1 MDIGRRQLLFGGA
14 ALGLAAAASEARAC
28 SPESESPFSGRF
40 WARRFDLWFA
50 LPRREQRLLH
60 GFLEAVMEGSRDR
73 IGRLLAPDAVM
84 FLAPDGTAH
93 WTREPRRLNRGQA
106 LDHLAKLVNRTGER
120 NCRIH
125 HSDALVLHS
134 DFIVD
139 ATFYG
144 NGPIA
149 APATGVDAVPALGNY
164 GICGEWIGDSW
175 SRRVVFK
182 LRTLANG
189 YRDPREL
196 QITSLVWMA

>member
-1 MDIGRRQLLFGGA
+1 MEIGRRQLLFGSA
-14 ALGLAAAASEARAC
+14 ALGLAAVASEARAC
-28 SPESESPFSGRF
+28 SRENDSPLTGRF

-60 GFLEAVMEGSRDR
+60 GFLEAVMEGDRDKLD
-73 IGRLLAPDAVM
+73 RLLASEAVM

-93 WTREPRRLNRGQA
+93 WTRQPRRLNRGQA
-106 LDHLAKLVNRTGER
+106 LAHLTKLVNRSGER

-125 HSDALVLHS
+125 HSDALLPHS
-134 DFIVD
+134 EFIVD

-144 NGPIA
+144 HGPLA
-149 APATGVDAVPALGNY
+149 APVAGVDAAPALGNY
-164 GICGEWIGDSW
+164 GICGEWIGDAW
-175 SRRVVFK
+175 SRRIIFK

-196 QITSLVWMA
+196 QVTSLVWMA